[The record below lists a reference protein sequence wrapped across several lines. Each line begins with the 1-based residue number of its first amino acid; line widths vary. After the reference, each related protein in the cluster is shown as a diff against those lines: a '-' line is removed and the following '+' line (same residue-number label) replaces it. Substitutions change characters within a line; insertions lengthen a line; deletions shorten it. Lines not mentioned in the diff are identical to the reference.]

1 MSYPYALFVQM
12 RQTGKNYVETA
23 VRQGIPSDRIFSG
36 RRLEGE
42 YYITK
47 IYSFNVL
54 MKFRVVQV
62 KSDIPPVPEKTE
74 TTSPRYAAAQ
84 ESNVV

>member
-36 RRLEGE
+36 RRPEGE

-47 IYSFNVL
+47 YSFNES
-54 MKFRVVQV
+54 RANE
-62 KSDIPPVPEKTE
+62 IPCRPGQI
-74 TTSPRYAAAQ
+74 RYTA
-84 ESNVV
+84 SS